1 MVELTHEKFKHLE
14 SALSKLKTGITE
26 LQLCI
31 DELKAEMCVI
41 DYSGKLI
48 KHEFTMTELVKF
60 GNTKYGIF
68 KTSSRQMKNV
78 YIRHSLIYLARE
90 HGFTYFGIAKFIGLK
105 HCTCIHAC
113 HQVENHL
120 FVKNTEFTRVFNLI
134 IQEFNEYLEKRQNE
148 HLATSTK
155 RNKSKS

>member
-1 MVELTHEKFKHLE
+1 MVELTHEKFKHLQ
-14 SALSKLKTGITE
+14 SALSKLKTGINE

-41 DYSGKLI
+41 DYSSKLI
-48 KHEFTMTELVKF
+48 KHEFTMPELVSF

-68 KTSSRQMKNV
+68 KTSSRQLKNV

-90 HGFTYFGIAKFIGLK
+90 HGFTYFGIAKFVGLK

-113 HQVENHL
+113 HQVEDHL
-120 FVKNTEFTRVFNLI
+120 FVKNTDFIRVFNLI
-134 IQEFNEYLEKRQNE
+134 VQEFNEYLEKKNNE
-148 HLATSTK
+148 HLDTPTK
-155 RNKSKS
+155 RNRAKS